1 MTESTLTPPAVT
13 FRDSEPLQ
21 DYYFDGSG
29 AYWSVAKLLDD
40 ARNLPVFDAPLAA
53 LDLSGVI
60 WKGSDMYTLAFHV
73 KKCMDADL
81 EFPILLDW
89 RGSIADGR
97 HRVIKAIAE
106 GRTTIK
112 AKRMTWR
119 PEPCGREKDA

>member
-1 MTESTLTPPAVT
+1 MTESTLTPPAVM
-13 FRDSEPLQ
+13 FRESQPLQ

-60 WKGSDMYTLAFHV
+60 WEGSDMYTLAFHV

-97 HRVIKAIAE
+97 HRVLKAIAE

-119 PEPCGREKDA
+119 PEPCGKEKDA